1 MKSKPVSKSKLKS
14 VAADGILCG
23 TDFSPAGAVAVDVAT
38 DFARRLAVPLTL
50 VHAVELPRV
59 LKGDVKASKWLGAVR
74 KRSLG
79 DVAEGSR
86 KRGVVVRESVAVG
99 SADDVLVRT
108 AEAERPR
115 FVVVS
120 SLGHRSPGSWLLG
133 SVAER
138 TAGRTATP
146 TLVLR
151 KADPIRAWLRGR
163 RSLKV
168 FVCYN
173 FTASSELALRW
184 VRTLLDI
191 GRCEVVL
198 GYVNNPVD
206 DYLRV
211 GARGRL
217 PFEGNPSDVLAILER
232 DLKERARAHLGDVL
246 VRCRVED
253 HRGQAEERLAEM
265 AADEGAD
272 LVVVGSRQVE
282 GLQRWWDGSISR
294 GLLSRSATSVAVVP
308 LAAGKDRPSKLPVPR
323 HVLVATDFSD
333 VGNAA
338 IAHGYSLVRG
348 GGLVTLLHVVSPP
361 SGAVL
366 EAAAVGAM
374 PGAARRV
381 GGSRADALRD
391 RLRALI
397 PGEAARLG
405 IGTQVELVSNRDV
418 GLAIAQAAERL
429 GVDVVC
435 FASRGRAG
443 VRRLLRG
450 SVEQEVIARARRPV
464 FVVRPLPC

>member
-1 MKSKPVSKSKLKS
+1 M
-14 VAADGILCG
+14 
-23 TDFSPAGAVAVDVAT
+23 
-38 DFARRLAVPLTL
+38 
-50 VHAVELPRV
+50 
-59 LKGDVKASKWLGAVR
+59 R

-86 KRGVVVRESVAVG
+86 KRGVVLRESVAVG

-138 TAGRTATP
+138 TAGRAATP

-184 VRTLLDI
+184 VRTLVDI

-232 DLKERARAHLGDVL
+232 DLKER
-246 VRCRVED
+246 
-253 HRGQAEERLAEM
+253 
-265 AADEGAD
+265 
-272 LVVVGSRQVE
+272 
-282 GLQRWWDGSISR
+282 
-294 GLLSRSATSVAVVP
+294 
-308 LAAGKDRPSKLPVPR
+308 
-323 HVLVATDFSD
+323 
-333 VGNAA
+333 
-338 IAHGYSLVRG
+338 
-348 GGLVTLLHVVSPP
+348 
-361 SGAVL
+361 
-366 EAAAVGAM
+366 
-374 PGAARRV
+374 
-381 GGSRADALRD
+381 SRAPLR
-391 RLRALI
+391 
-397 PGEAARLG
+397 
-405 IGTQVELVSNRDV
+405 
-418 GLAIAQAAERL
+418 
-429 GVDVVC
+429 
-435 FASRGRAG
+435 
-443 VRRLLRG
+443 
-450 SVEQEVIARARRPV
+450 
-464 FVVRPLPC
+464 